1 MDGAK
6 NIKRIH
12 NISLKERS
20 SLTVT
25 GVSEIISFDEVSVI
39 LDINDSQLNI
49 EGTGLKIASF
59 SADAGDVIIEGMIDT
74 IMYVGKTAASYRKG
88 IIKRIFSY
96 E

>member
-1 MDGAK
+1 MDGTK
-6 NIKRIH
+6 NNMHIH
-12 NISLKERS
+12 SVTLKERT
-20 SLTVT
+20 SLFIT
-25 GVSEIISFDEVSVI
+25 GVSEIISFDDTAVF

-49 EGTGLKIASF
+49 EGSSLKISSF
-59 SADAGDVIIEGMIDT
+59 SSDCGEVTVEGVIDA